1 MKTRTSIVLVAAA
14 LLSGATVAS
23 AASMTQSNPTGPQQ
37 PVRDTLTLTSAQQKT
52 AWKDLHGL
60 ATPQVA
66 PAGFQVKVGTP
77 VPGSVMIMAVA
88 NKTTKAVPALKP
100 YSFTV
105 VNHKLLIVNPNSRTI
120 AEVITS

>member
-1 MKTRTSIVLVAAA
+1 MKIRTSIAIVAAA

-23 AASMTQSNPTGPQQ
+23 AAGMAQSSPTGPQ

-60 ATPQVA
+60 ATRQVA
-66 PAGFQVKVGTP
+66 PSGFTAKVGTP
-77 VPGSVMIMAVA
+77 VPGSIMIMTVSS
-88 NKTTKAVPALKP
+88 KAAKAIPALKP
-100 YSFTV
+100 YAFTV